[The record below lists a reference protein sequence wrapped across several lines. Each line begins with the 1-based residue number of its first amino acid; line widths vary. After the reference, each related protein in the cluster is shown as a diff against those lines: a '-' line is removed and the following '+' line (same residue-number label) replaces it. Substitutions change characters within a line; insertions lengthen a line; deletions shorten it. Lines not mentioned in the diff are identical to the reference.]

1 MPMPPLLTL
10 ADEAA
15 YRLHYE
21 RTLCNAAIM
30 THDGIRVY
38 FGRGTFSHAFFES
51 SDRRGADD
59 IFSTVR
65 AERMDWIAAALADP
79 NAVCFEGWDKRTQS
93 HSPKRRVTV
102 VVQNFVIILALSTR
116 RDGSL
121 KAKFVTCFRA
131 DNSIGKIRQA
141 PLWTREAYDNAG

>member
-1 MPMPPLLTL
+1 MPPLLTL

-15 YRLHYE
+15 YRQHYV
-21 RTLCNAAIM
+21 RTLCSAAIT

-38 FGRGTFSHAFFES
+38 FSASKFSHAFFES

-59 IFSTVR
+59 IFSTER

-79 NAVCFEGWDKRTQS
+79 NAACFEGWDWRSQS

-102 VVQNFVIILALSTR
+102 VVQDFVIVLALSSK
-116 RDGSL
+116 RDGTL
-121 KAKFVTCFRA
+121 KANFITCIKA
-131 DNSIGKIRQA
+131 DNSIGKIRQS
-141 PLWTREAYDNAG
+141 PRWTKENYDNA